1 MTFFLFAIGLV
12 LVGVSGRL
20 AVLAIV
26 IPRMRLKTHLRE
38 VLDYGFESS
47 AADLVDLSF
56 GEQLRRT
63 LRSTAERVGRYAMHR
78 FPSIKALKANE
89 LAAAGFYDVTPEAVH
104 GYRIL
109 GAISLPLMIILLL
122 LGTGHFSGVS
132 LLLVFGAG
140 AIGSIIP
147 SFLIRKKGAAR
158 MDEIDRSLPELID
171 LLIATV
177 EAGMGFAASLSL
189 LAERFHGPLGD
200 ELRLTMKQQTL
211 GMSIQRALADM
222 GERCETPSVRAF
234 IRTVSRGE
242 SLGVSIGPVLRE
254 LSGEQRRRR
263 RQGAREKMQKAPVK
277 MIFPLMFLIMPALMV
292 VLMYPAA
299 YSLLHTSGL

>member
-38 VLDYGFESS
+38 VLDYGFDSPAVDS
-47 AADLVDLSF
+47 DLSF
-56 GEQLRRT
+56 NERLK
-63 LRSTAERVGRYAMHR
+63 RSVRLTAERIGGYAMRR
-78 FPSIKALKANE
+78 FPTIKALKANE

-109 GAISLPLMIILLL
+109 AGISLPLVIMLLL
-122 LGTGHFSGVS
+122 LSAGHFSAVS
-132 LLLVFGAG
+132 ILLVFGAG
-140 AIGSIIP
+140 AGGCIMP

-158 MDEIDRSLPELID
+158 MDEIDRTLPELID
-171 LLIATV
+171 LLIATI

-189 LAERFHGPLGD
+189 LAQRFHGPLGD

-222 GERCETPSVRAF
+222 GDRCETTSVRAF

-242 SLGVSIGPVLRE
+242 TLGVSIGPVLRE
-254 LSGEQRRRR
+254 LSGDQRRRR
-263 RQGAREKMQKAPVK
+263 RQAAREKMQKAPVK